1 MENTTQWERNQ
12 ITLTYNNIVVQSKG
26 GQKIWLLFSLLFL
39 ISLFFLFLSFVLSFL
54 KKNNSLFQ
62 KKK

>member
-1 MENTTQWERNQ
+1 MENSTQWERNQ